1 MKLYSEDNSPY
12 CAPVRAAIYAKG
24 LDIPIES
31 PPGGLKSEGY
41 RAISLTGTIPCLI
54 LDDGSPLPE
63 SAVIID
69 YFDDRFPARPLAP
82 VSPEARARMKLVQRI
97 AEGDLAGPMVQLFHD
112 MAAGDGEAGKA
123 RTLARFERGLGL
135 IETLIADG
143 GYVAGPD
150 LSTADCI
157 FAPALFGV
165 GFWGPALGRPSLLAD
180 HPRIAA
186 YQARAFAHP
195 AIARVLDE
203 LRSALAQSPINV
215 G

>member
-1 MKLYSEDNSPY
+1 
-12 CAPVRAAIYAKG
+12 VRAAIYAKG
-24 LDIPIES
+24 LEIPIES
-31 PPGGLKSEGY
+31 PPGGLKSDGY

-69 YFDDRFPARPLAP
+69 YLDDKFPARPLAP
-82 VSPEARARMKLVQRI
+82 ANPEAKARMKLIQRI
-97 AEGDLAGPMVQLFHD
+97 AEADLVGPMVQLYHD
-112 MAAGDGEAGKA
+112 LAAGDGEAGKA

-135 IETLIADG
+135 IEALIADA
-143 GYVAGPD
+143 GYVAGPE

-157 FAPALFGV
+157 FAPALLGV
-165 GFWGPALGRPSLLAD
+165 VFWSPALGRPTLLAD

-186 YQARAFAHP
+186 YTSRAHAHP

-203 LRSALAQSPINV
+203 LRAALARSPIAV

>member
-24 LDIPIES
+24 LEIPIES

-54 LDDGSPLPE
+54 LEDGSPLPE
-63 SAVIID
+63 SSVIID
-69 YFDDRFPARPLAP
+69 YLDDKFPPRPLTPAN
-82 VSPEARARMKLVQRI
+82 PEARARMKVVQRI
-97 AEGDLAGPMVQLFHD
+97 AEADLVGPMVQLYHD
-112 MAAGDGEAGKA
+112 LAAGDGEAGKV
-123 RTLARFERGLGL
+123 RTLARFERGLAL
-135 IETLIADG
+135 IEALIADEA
-143 GYVAGPD
+143 YVAGPE

-157 FAPALFGV
+157 FAPALLGV
-165 GFWGPALGRPSLLAD
+165 GFWSAGLGRPGLLAD

-186 YQARAFAHP
+186 YTARAHAHP
-195 AIARVLDE
+195 AIARVLGE
-203 LRSALAQSPINV
+203 LRAALAKSPISA